1 MEILWINLPVSRKSS
16 SCISLRRAPNRI
28 LPDDPKNYL
37 WKSPEN
43 CGNLGPEAPD
53 LKKYQK
59 LKGKSTIGHARA
71 PPAPAPYPP
80 RPLRPDPAIP
90 DGPARPAPPPPRGT
104 RPRALARPPSRSR
117 LLACSRFLP
126 IAAPPLPPPSWAHPG
141 PPDHRAHR
149 ASSLPATPP
158 QFAPLPIVEPDLPDP
173 QPAGRCPAPEPGR
186 APRMRGGGG
195 VG

>member
-126 IAAPPLPPPSWAHPG
+126 IAAPPFLLLPG
-141 PPDHRAHR
+141 PTRARRIIEPIEPR
-149 ASSLPATPP
+149 AYLPHLPSSRPCPSSSLTY
-158 QFAPLPIVEPDLPDP
+158 PIPS
-173 QPAGRCPAPEPGR
+173 QPAVALRRSLDAHLE
-186 APRMRGGGG
+186 
-195 VG
+195 